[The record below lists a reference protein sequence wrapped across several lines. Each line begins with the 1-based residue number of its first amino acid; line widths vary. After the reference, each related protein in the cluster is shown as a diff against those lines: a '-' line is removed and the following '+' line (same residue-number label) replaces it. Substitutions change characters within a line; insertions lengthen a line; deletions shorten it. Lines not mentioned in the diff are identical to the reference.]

1 MALILRSSIPN
12 LHKMEIRLP
21 QLAEGA
27 DSGTVVNLLVS
38 VGDKIEK
45 DQTILELE
53 NQKAVAPIPSPA
65 SGKVEQIHVKEGDA
79 VAVGQPLI
87 VLAEVG
93 RDLGSSE
100 GRAAPAASTVRSI
113 PKPTTPSGAV
123 PGSRQVPSPSGA
135 SPPAAPSIRKMAEEL
150 GLNLTQIPGSGR
162 GGRITREDVQGYL
175 AALQS
180 TSGGQKPAAAAPQI
194 DFSKWG
200 KVTRKPLSP
209 LRQTVARVMTES
221 WNSIPH
227 VTQFGQAD
235 VTDLL
240 ALKQRYDSDYRQR
253 QAPLTMTSFILKAVI
268 RPLRKFPLFN
278 ASLDEAAKELVLKE
292 YLHIGIA
299 VDTPEGLLVPVLRD
313 ADRQSTEELSR
324 QLSALAERARAR
336 KLNLDEM
343 RGASFT
349 ISNQGGIGGT
359 HFTPII
365 PWPQVAILGVGRA
378 AAQPA
383 PRGNTVES
391 RTMLPLALSYD
402 HRVVDGADAARF
414 ITELINTLEQFPEEE
429 VRP

>member
-1 MALILRSSIPN
+1 MD
-12 LHKMEIRLP
+12 IRLP

-27 DSGTVVNLLVS
+27 DSGTVVNLLVA

-65 SGKVEQIHVKEGDA
+65 AGKVTKIHVKEGE
-79 VAVGQPLI
+79 VITVGQPLI
-87 VLAEVG
+87 ALAQTRKGAEIVDG
-93 RDLGSSE
+93 RS
-100 GRAAPAASTVRSI
+100 AAVSPGAGADSRS
-113 PKPTTPSGAV
+113 PSFSAAV
-123 PGSRQVPSPSGA
+123 PASRQGPSPSGA

-150 GLNLTQIPGSGR
+150 GLNLVQIPGSGR

-175 AALQS
+175 AVLQS
-180 TSGGQKPAAAAPQI
+180 ASGGQQPVVAAPQI

-221 WNSIPH
+221 WNRIPH

-240 ALKQRYDSDYRQR
+240 AIKQKYDSEYRQK
-253 QAPLTMTSFILKAVI
+253 QAPLTLTSFILKAVV
-268 RPLRKFPLFN
+268 RPLRKYPHFN

-292 YLHIGIA
+292 YLNIGIA

-313 ADRQSTEELSR
+313 VDQQSTEALSR
-324 QLSALAERARAR
+324 QLSSLAERARGR
-336 KLNLDEM
+336 KLTLDEM
-343 RGASFT
+343 QGASFT

-383 PRGNTVES
+383 LRGNTVES
-391 RTMLPLALSYD
+391 RMMLPLALSYD

-414 ITELINTLEQFPEEE
+414 ITELISVLEQFPEEE